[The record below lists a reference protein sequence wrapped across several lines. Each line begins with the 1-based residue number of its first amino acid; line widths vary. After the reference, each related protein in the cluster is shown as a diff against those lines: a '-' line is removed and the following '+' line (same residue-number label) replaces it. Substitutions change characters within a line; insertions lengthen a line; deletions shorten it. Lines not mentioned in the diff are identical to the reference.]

1 MVQHGMLQESSCGDT
16 SSENGVVEH
25 KNMYLFETARALF
38 LQMNI
43 PKRFLADAVF
53 TAYFLINRMPSS
65 VLHSEISYH
74 TLFPNKS
81 LFLINPRI
89 FGSTCFVRDV
99 RPHITKLDPKSL
111 KYIFL
116 GYPQLQKGYCCY
128 CSSIKK
134 I

>member
-1 MVQHGMLQESSCGDT
+1 
-16 SSENGVVEH
+16 
-25 KNMYLFETARALF
+25 
-38 LQMNI
+38 MNI
-43 PKRFLADAVF
+43 PKRFLADTVF

-134 I
+134 ISDLN